1 MLFYHLLPHGLCAAG
16 APEPLPEGVPE
27 QLDVVCN
34 GRQAQ
39 LIVRSQRVL
48 FGGQEISA
56 SRFEQLCGKGD
67 AKKWKTSVWKT
78 DEDGDA
84 DVVGATVALL
94 RGHCI
99 PMLVSS
105 LLAKHQR
112 RGSAVCCLF
121 LPCALWAMCTCSWC
135 CLKDC

>member
-1 MLFYHLLPHGLCAAG
+1 MFHCFVPYVQPVPLS
-16 APEPLPEGVPE
+16 PLPDGVPE

-84 DVVGATVALL
+84 DIVSASVAPL
-94 RGHCI
+94 RAWHCI
-99 PMLVSS
+99 IMLGQQ
-105 LLAKHQR
+105 LA
-112 RGSAVCCLF
+112 C
-121 LPCALWAMCTCSWC
+121 
-135 CLKDC
+135 

>member
-1 MLFYHLLPHGLCAAG
+1 MLLICCSVAYVQPVPLS
-16 APEPLPEGVPE
+16 PLPEGVPE

-39 LIVRSQRVL
+39 LIVRSQRML

-78 DEDGDA
+78 DEEGDA
-84 DVVGATVALL
+84 DIVSASVALL
-94 RGHCI
+94 QGHCT
-99 PMLVSS
+99 PMLGQQ
-105 LLAKHQR
+105 LACRAREGLQ
-112 RGSAVCCLF
+112 SAVSCGLAHTR
-121 LPCALWAMCTCSWC
+121 P
-135 CLKDC
+135 

>member
-1 MLFYHLLPHGLCAAG
+1 MFYCSVACVQPVPLS
-16 APEPLPEGVPE
+16 PLPEGVPE

-39 LIVRSQRVL
+39 LVVRSQRVL

-78 DEDGDA
+78 DEEGDA
-84 DVVGATVALL
+84 DIVSASAALL

-99 PMLVSS
+99 PSAWSAACLPGG
-105 LLAKHQR
+105 
-112 RGSAVCCLF
+112 RGSAVCCL
-121 LPCALWAMCTCSWC
+121 LWPCALQATWTCSWC
-135 CLKDC
+135 CAEDC